1 MDDESEAYHLV
12 VRAMEDRAGIDAGT
26 RFALAIRHA
35 VAGHM
40 PHPRYREAAIERRRA
55 GAGAESVERSI
66 ADWMSTDLN
75 PLVRSLASLRSPAN
89 AIWAYNAYNRHAR
102 LGVRTSIESAGPD
115 GGTARVARRESR
127 VPSAD
132 PELCAVR
139 TVSALDKVM
148 GIASRNRSR
157 ADPRAPGILDVGRLL
172 GVEAAASFHVAEAMA
187 GHERV
192 DLERVARHLGA
203 SRRSLQRRL
212 AEESTSFEAIRAAA
226 RIVAATDALRGEASL
241 TEVAWSC
248 GFSDLPHMS
257 RAIKAACGMTPALL
271 RAILR
276 GGAEPEADVSPQAP
290 GFPRRDWREGSMD
303 SASPKATILAE
314 PASSRAN
321 ERRDG

>member
-1 MDDESEAYHLV
+1 MEDGSEAYHLV

-115 GGTARVARRESR
+115 GGAARIARRESR
-127 VPSAD
+127 VPLAD
-132 PELCAVR
+132 PELCAVG

-157 ADPRAPGILDVGRLL
+157 ADPRASGILDVGRLL
-172 GVEAAASFHVAEAMA
+172 GVEASASFHVAEAMA
-187 GHERV
+187 GRERV

-248 GFSDLPHMS
+248 GFSDLPHMTRS
-257 RAIKAACGMTPALL
+257 IKASCGMTPALL

-290 GFPRRDWREGSMD
+290 GFPRRDWREGSTA
-303 SASPKATILAE
+303 SAHPAATISPE
-314 PASSRAN
+314 PAESRPT
-321 ERRDG
+321 RRDG